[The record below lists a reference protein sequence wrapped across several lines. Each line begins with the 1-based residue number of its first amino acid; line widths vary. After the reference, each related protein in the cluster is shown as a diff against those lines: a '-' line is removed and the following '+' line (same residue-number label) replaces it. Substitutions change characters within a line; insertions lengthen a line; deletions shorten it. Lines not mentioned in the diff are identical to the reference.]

1 MINQFNSDQFIY
13 SQSITI
19 NALECQEDLGMRT
32 GAIPDAQITA
42 SSIWDSDHEAFQG
55 RLNFQGI
62 PTKSGSWSAG
72 RNDLRQWLEVF
83 LGGPPFTVTGIATQG
98 RSDQDQWV
106 TMYRLMFSDDGL
118 RFQRYKENGHVVK
131 VRKVA

>member
-1 MINQFNSDQFIY
+1 MINQFNSDQFIH

-19 NALECQEDLGMRT
+19 NALECQEALGMRT

-55 RLNFQGI
+55 RLNFQAI
-62 PTKSGSWSAG
+62 PLKSGSWSAG
-72 RNDLRQWLEVF
+72 RNDLRQWLEVY
-83 LGGPPFTVTGIATQG
+83 LGGPLFTVTGIATQG

-106 TMYRLMFSDDGL
+106 TMYKLMFSDNGS
-118 RFQRYKENGHVVK
+118 RFQRYRDNRHVVK